1 MAGPFP
7 PKISLCQPV
16 QFAINQWHKGFQRLL
31 VAVTPIDQQPGNAG
45 LSLTLHRVGLRF
57 SESIMKAVDIVI
69 VGCGFTGSRVA
80 SRLLSAGARVLITVR
95 NPENAAA
102 LKRQGAEVFAW
113 DAANPRPLPIPEGA
127 ALLHSVPSLE
137 VSSQPTDPTPAL
149 LAALRGTPSRIVYL
163 STTGVY
169 GTVRDVDYRTPAN
182 PQSSREQV
190 RVDAET
196 AVAAGPWSSLILRPA
211 AIYGPG
217 RGIHVSMA
225 RGEYNLVG
233 GGQNFV
239 SRIHVDDL
247 ASHVEAG
254 LLSGVT
260 GAYPVADEHPC
271 CAWEI
276 AEFCA
281 KLLNVPM
288 PGTVRA
294 EDVHHTRRAD
304 RRVDGSEIRRLLGV
318 PLRFPSYHSGIP
330 ASLLHSDA
338 RQPAPDQQQ

>member
-1 MAGPFP
+1 
-7 PKISLCQPV
+7 
-16 QFAINQWHKGFQRLL
+16 
-31 VAVTPIDQQPGNAG
+31 
-45 LSLTLHRVGLRF
+45 
-57 SESIMKAVDIVI
+57 MKQVNIVI

-102 LKRQGAEVFAW
+102 LQRQGAEVIAW
-113 DAANPRPLPIPEGA
+113 DAANPQPLPIPDGA
-127 ALLHSVPSLE
+127 ALLHSVPSLQ
-137 VSSQPTDPTPAL
+137 VSGQPADPTPAL
-149 LAALRGTPSRIVYL
+149 LAALRGTPSRMVYL

-169 GTVRDVDYRTPAN
+169 GPVRDVDHGTPVN

-190 RVDAET
+190 RVDAEK
-196 AVAAGPWSSLILRPA
+196 AVSGGPWSSLILRPA

-225 RGEYNLVG
+225 RGEYSLVG
-233 GGQNFV
+233 PGQNFV

-247 ASHVEAG
+247 AAHAEAG
-254 LLSGVT
+254 LLSSVE

-271 CAWEI
+271 PAIEI

-281 KLLNVPM
+281 KLLQVPM
-288 PGTVRA
+288 PGTVQA
-294 EDVHHTRRAD
+294 EEVHHTRRAD

-318 PLRFPSYHSGIP
+318 RLRYPSYHTGIP
-330 ASLLHSDA
+330 ASLS
-338 RQPAPDQQQ
+338 

>member
-1 MAGPFP
+1 
-7 PKISLCQPV
+7 
-16 QFAINQWHKGFQRLL
+16 
-31 VAVTPIDQQPGNAG
+31 
-45 LSLTLHRVGLRF
+45 
-57 SESIMKAVDIVI
+57 MKQVDIVI
-69 VGCGFTGSRVA
+69 VGCGYTGSRVA

-95 NPENAAA
+95 NPESATA

-113 DAANPRPLPIPEGA
+113 DAADPQPLVIPEGS
-127 ALLHSVPSLE
+127 ALLHSVPSLQIFG
-137 VSSQPTDPTPAL
+137 QPADPTPAL
-149 LAALRGTPSRIVYL
+149 LGALRGNPSRIVYL

-169 GTVRDVDYRTPAN
+169 GSVRDVDHRTPVH

-196 AVAAGPWSSLILRPA
+196 AVAAGSWSSLILRPA

-217 RGIHVSMA
+217 RGIQDSMS

-233 GGQNFV
+233 KGQNFV

-247 ASHVEAG
+247 VSHVEAG
-254 LLSGVT
+254 LLSGVE

-271 CAWEI
+271 SAWEI
-276 AEFCA
+276 AEFCS
-281 KLLNVPM
+281 KLLHVPM

-294 EDVHHTRRAD
+294 EEVHHTRRAD
-304 RRVDGSEIRRLLGV
+304 RRVDGSEIRRLLEV

-330 ASLLHSDA
+330 ASLL
-338 RQPAPDQQQ
+338 QPPPHQQ

>member
-1 MAGPFP
+1 
-7 PKISLCQPV
+7 
-16 QFAINQWHKGFQRLL
+16 
-31 VAVTPIDQQPGNAG
+31 
-45 LSLTLHRVGLRF
+45 
-57 SESIMKAVDIVI
+57 MKQVYIVI

-80 SRLLSAGARVLITVR
+80 SRLLSAGARVLVTVR

-102 LKRQGAEVFAW
+102 VKRQGAEVFAW
-113 DAANPRPLPIPEGA
+113 DAANPQRLPIPEGST
-127 ALLHSVPSLE
+127 LLHSVPSLE

-169 GTVRDVDYRTPAN
+169 GSVRDVDHHTPAN
-182 PQSSREQV
+182 PQTRREQV

-225 RGEYNLVG
+225 RGEYKLVG
-233 GGQNFV
+233 GGRNFV

-247 ASHVEAG
+247 ASQVEAG

-276 AEFCA
+276 AEFCSQ
-281 KLLNVPM
+281 LLHVPM

-294 EDVHHTRRAD
+294 DDVHDTRRAD

-330 ASLLHSDA
+330 ASLLHSNEHSNA
-338 RQPAPDQQQ
+338 CQPAPDRQQ